1 LLDLTKRGAL
11 ICDEHA
17 EPSDLSIIAL
27 ELHWDDLGMDGLLE
41 ALFEIGDPF
50 DRVELIGERRKK
62 SPFDDKSQ
70 RKRIVRLAKRG
81 D

>member
-1 LLDLTKRGAL
+1 
-11 ICDEHA
+11 
-17 EPSDLSIIAL
+17 
-27 ELHWDDLGMDGLLE
+27 MDGLLE